1 LLDTVTII
9 GLLAG
14 AFTTLAMAPQA
25 IKSWRTK
32 ETKDLSVVW
41 LVILAIGE
49 LIWIV
54 YGALIASVPIIATN
68 VASVFLALLVLAL
81 KSKYK

>member
-1 LLDTVTII
+1 MDTVTII

-14 AFTTLAMAPQA
+14 TFTTLAMAPQA
-25 IKSWRTK
+25 IKSWKTK
-32 ETKDLSVVW
+32 ETRDLSVVW
-41 LVILAIGE
+41 LVVLTVGE
-49 LIWIV
+49 IIWIV
-54 YGALIASVPIIATN
+54 YGALIASLPIIATN